1 MVRGQ
6 KSGVQEQQTGLP
18 DTPTPARL
26 EGCSLRVE
34 TPETRIANTQ
44 QKENIVQ
51 YGAFFIKKH
60 RLGREKSYPPQNL

>member
-1 MVRGQ
+1 VSRSNKQ
-6 KSGVQEQQTGLP
+6 ASRTP
-18 DTPTPARL
+18 PTPARL

-51 YGAFFIKKH
+51 YGVFFIKKY
-60 RLGREKSYPPQNL
+60 RLGRENLVHLKTSDF